1 MGGECGTYERRLHV
15 GFCWGDHLEYIRVDE
30 RIILKWILKKLDGE
44 AWAGVNW
51 LTIGTAG
58 GLL

>member
-1 MGGECGTYERRLHV
+1 MGDGCIQDFVGETTWNTQGM
-15 GFCWGDHLEYIRVDE
+15 DE

-44 AWAGVNW
+44 AWAGVNL
-51 LTIGTAG
+51 LTIGTGG